1 MSFRLLCTI
10 SGHGFGHL
18 SQVAPLLHELA
29 KRRPDLEMRVVT
41 TLPHALLVRSLPD
54 GFSWECR
61 SQDVGLVQ
69 ADPMQVD
76 RHGTAMALRS
86 LHGAWQQ
93 RLDAEKQ
100 AMAAWQ
106 PDLLVA
112 DIPYLPIAAA
122 ADLGI
127 PTLAIAS
134 LSWDAVLAAYFSR
147 TDPEVASWWHDMR
160 QAYACTTLA
169 LLPHPA
175 IVAENPFPNTLCIN
189 PLTTLGQRR
198 TAQLRQTLAL
208 SEEDKRA
215 LILVTMGG
223 IPSHTLPIAAL
234 AQEKRFHW
242 LIDIPTAADYP
253 EHLHGLDQ
261 RLSRWSFA
269 DVAASV
275 DGIVSKPGYGMAI
288 AAMAQQIPFLY
299 LRRGLFPD
307 ETVICPWLD
316 REGRCAELSAAA
328 FYSGNWYR
336 SLRQQLDRPIPP
348 PPLVNGA
355 QQGAACIVERF
366 MSHNGRND
374 DHSHP
379 KKGRF

>member
-18 SQVAPLLHELA
+18 SQVAPLLHALA
-29 KRRPDLEMRVVT
+29 KRRPDLEIRVVS
-41 TLPHALLVRSLPD
+41 TLPQPLLARSLP
-54 GFSWECR
+54 GHFSFECR

-69 ADPMQVD
+69 SDPMQVD
-76 RHGTAMALRS
+76 RHGTVIALRS

-93 RLDAEKQ
+93 RLDVEKQ

-106 PDLLVA
+106 PDLLIS

-175 IVAENPFPNTLCIN
+175 IVADNPFPNTLCIH

-198 TAQLRQTLAL
+198 NTQLRQILAL
-208 SEEDKRA
+208 SKEDNRA
-215 LILVTMGG
+215 VILVTMGG
-223 IPSHTLPIAAL
+223 IPTHNLPIAAL

-242 LIDIPTAADYP
+242 LLDTPAAADYP
-253 EHLHGLDQ
+253 EHLHGLDTL
-261 RLSRWSFA
+261 LSQWSFA

-299 LRRGLFPD
+299 LRRGIFPD
-307 ETVICPWLD
+307 EVVICPWLD
-316 REGRCAELSAAA
+316 GVGRCAELSAAV
-328 FYSGNWYR
+328 FYSGDWYAP
-336 SLRQQLDRPIPP
+336 LRQQLDRPRPP
-348 PPLVNGA
+348 YPQVDGA
-355 QQGAACIVERF
+355 QQGAACIIERF
-366 MSHNGRND
+366 MNHTS
-374 DHSHP
+374 
-379 KKGRF
+379 